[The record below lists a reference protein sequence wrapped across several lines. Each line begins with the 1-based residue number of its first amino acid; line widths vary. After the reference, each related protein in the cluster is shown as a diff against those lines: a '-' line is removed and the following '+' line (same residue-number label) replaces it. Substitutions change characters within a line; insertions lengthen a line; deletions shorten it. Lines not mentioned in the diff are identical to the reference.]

1 DSVRPW
7 RLRGPCP
14 LRESSKERT
23 EKQKQKVHGIY
34 KKQKRHSFLREHE
47 PRSRCEPKP
56 QCNTTPCPP
65 ERLHPYLGG
74 FSPTT
79 PKRQK
84 GIGEFFRLPPK
95 DSEKQNRIP
104 EETGSGGLGKAK
116 RSSCPLPPDHTNDKK
131 EQNFLTHP

>member
-14 LRESSKERT
+14 LRGTVPKESLDAKESSKERT

-34 KKQKRHSFLREHE
+34 KKQKNR
-47 PRSRCEPKP
+47 K
-56 QCNTTPCPP
+56 
-65 ERLHPYLGG
+65 RLSWGKVGGACKRANDCQRPADPYLGG
-74 FSPTT
+74 FSLTT

-104 EETGSGGLGKAK
+104 EE
-116 RSSCPLPPDHTNDKK
+116 RSACPLPPDHTDDEK